1 MIFKRDRNAKKLT
14 AGKSFAILA
23 SLLIALPCLLG
34 FTASASKPVPPDSLG
49 QTQEPQSPEKAR
61 RIVVVDGKVVSGDVT
76 TDQSKLPGSRNTE
89 VKWTD
94 DQGSGTISA
103 KNIRLTS
110 DGDDVKSIAK
120 DGHLVIDE
128 TSGGIRRQLKL
139 EPDKDGKLKRTY
151 SVRGVVQE
159 FDEEG
164 QAWLSKILHDYLTY
178 PR

>member
-14 AGKSFAILA
+14 AGKSVAVLA
-23 SLLIALPCLLG
+23 SLFIALPCILG
-34 FTASASKPVPPDSLG
+34 FTANASKPVPPDSLG
-49 QTQEPQSPEKAR
+49 QTQEPQPPQKAR
-61 RIVVVDGKVVSGDVT
+61 RIVVVDGKVVSGDGIT
-76 TDQSKLPGSRNTE
+76 EQPNLQGSRNTE

-94 DQGSGTISA
+94 DQGSGNISA

-110 DGDDVKSIAK
+110 DGNDVKSIAK
-120 DGHLVIDE
+120 DGYLVIDE

-159 FDEEG
+159 FDEAG
-164 QAWLSKILHDYLTY
+164 QTWLSNILHDYLTY